1 MRRQSPGTGPSAIER
16 EASDA
21 GGTGESD
28 SEISEGLE
36 TIETLGQGA
45 AEGGSSVRPAE
56 VEDGVEDTE
65 VDGPGDEEY
74 GDGTW
79 ASAGTGWGV

>member
-1 MRRQSPGTGPSAIER
+1 MRRQSPGAGSCAVEEET
-16 EASDA
+16 SDA
-21 GGTGESD
+21 GGTSEAGESD
-28 SEISEGLE
+28 SETSEELE

-45 AEGGSSVRPAE
+45 AEGCSSVRPAE

-65 VDGPGDEEY
+65 VDGPDDEEY

-79 ASAGTGWGV
+79 ASAGTG